1 MIFRQTVS
9 RSWPAWTRLLLPLLL
24 SFSAAGQRPAPV
36 PVPPL
41 ELLYV
46 SSEPPRLPDGTSGA
60 AATEDAIRQHLTYQ
74 RHPAER
80 PLQAYDQGI
89 VTFTIG
95 ADGRVRDAR
104 VLSELGI
111 EFDRA
116 LLAAV
121 ARLPRFSPGRQEGQP
136 VAVRYTLDVGA
147 SVPNKYNRQPS
158 GGGVRLPPD
167 WPEIE
172 KWVPEPPRLPGGQYL
187 GSALTQQLVYPPAN
201 ASSNP
206 SRPAPMVRLG
216 FTVDKT
222 GRVADALVQGS
233 GGLAYDRAALKALG
247 TLRFTP
253 GRRDGQP
260 VPVHLEH
267 TVTFPVLTPAAVA
280 AIQAAKV
287 AAAQPEA
294 LDAAGRPGGSGNGEA
309 VVLTPPPDS
318 TKIYQYVEQMP
329 ELPGGGGNQ
338 AVVQRLQRDL
348 EVPAEVREG
357 RLEGRVFAY
366 FVVGPSGVVYDAQI
380 RKGLS
385 PAADAAVLAAIAR
398 LPRFRPGKQNGQAVA
413 VSYVVPVSL
422 WGPNHVFDNQH
433 VPQPATFP
441 APGLDAY
448 VAKNLRVPAVVKKEN
463 LSGAVVV
470 GYVVGAEGRVRDAKV
485 ERALCTSCDEEAL
498 RLVRTMPA
506 WTPARN
512 AQGQP
517 VPVQLSLAVAMPP
530 RPVTP
535 PNTAP
540 ITAQRIYP
548 GGSPSVPGSA
558 PVANAE
564 TKVYTYVEQMP
575 QLPTGG
581 GSAAIGAAIRQAI
594 PAATAG
600 ACPGG
605 RVFVAF
611 TVQPDGTV
619 TDAKIVKGLSNA
631 CDEATLA
638 AVGKLPRFV
647 PGKQNGR
654 AVAVSFTVPVQ
665 F

>member
-1 MIFRQTVS
+1 MTYRVPFSFALILVGS
-9 RSWPAWTRLLLPLLL
+9 LLH
-24 SFSAAGQRPAPV
+24 SYCAAAQRPV

-46 SSEPPRLPDGTSGA
+46 HTEQVPRLPDGTSGA
-60 AATEDAIRQHLTYQ
+60 AAIEDAIRRHLTYQ

-147 SVPNKYNRQPS
+147 SVPNKYNRQRS
-158 GGGVRLPPD
+158 GGDRMPPD

-187 GSALTQQLVYPPAN
+187 GTALDLQLVYPPAGPRS

-206 SRPAPMVRLG
+206 KRQTQMVRLG

-222 GRVADALVQGS
+222 GRVVDALVQGS

-247 TLRFTP
+247 ALRFTP

-267 TVTFPVLTPAAVA
+267 TVTFPTLTPAAVA

-294 LDAAGRPGGSGNGEA
+294 LDAAGRLGGNENGE
-309 VVLTPPPDS
+309 VVAFAPPPDS

-329 ELPGGGGNQ
+329 ALPDGGGNQ

-366 FVVGPSGVVYDAQI
+366 FVVGPSGVVHDAQI

-413 VSYVVPVSL
+413 VSYIVPVSL
-422 WGPNHVFDNQH
+422 WGPNHVFDNQQ

-441 APGLDAY
+441 APSLDAY

-463 LSGAVVV
+463 LSGVVVV

-517 VPVQLSLAVAMPP
+517 VPVGLSLVVAMPP
-530 RPVTP
+530 RPVAP
-535 PNTAP
+535 PNAAP

-548 GGSPSVPGSA
+548 GGSPGVPGSA

-564 TKVYTYVEQMP
+564 TKVYAYVEQMP

-594 PAATAG
+594 PAATAA

-619 TDAKIVKGLSNA
+619 TDAKIVKGLNNA